1 MDKIAAFQS
10 ILETSKQLVFFTGA
24 GVSVDSDIPDF
35 RSQDGLYNLKYDV
48 RPEILLS
55 HSYFFNHPEKFYCF
69 YRDKMI
75 YPHAKPNITHHFIA
89 AMEKAQKSLG
99 VITQNIDGLHQAA
112 GSKNVIELHGSVHR
126 NTCTHCGKHYGLKE
140 ILALEGV
147 PKCTCGGVIKPDVV
161 LYEEPLSDHDLD
173 LALKWI
179 QSADCLVICGTS
191 LSVYPAASLVQYF
204 CGNKLIVINKS
215 TTYMDQKA
223 DLVFNTGLKEILSK
237 IKIKEIL

>member
-1 MDKIAAFQS
+1 MDKIAAFQA
-10 ILETSKQLVFFTGA
+10 ILEESKHIVFFTGA

-35 RSQDGLYNLKYDV
+35 RSQDGLYNQKYDV
-48 RPEILLS
+48 SPEIILS
-55 HSYFFNHPEKFYCF
+55 YTYFLNQPEEFYRF

-75 YPHAKPNITHHFIA
+75 YPHAKPNITHYFIA
-89 AMEKAQKSLG
+89 DMEKAQKSLG

-126 NTCTHCGKHYGLKE
+126 NTCTHCSKNYDLKD

-147 PKCTCGGVIKPDVV
+147 PKCSCGGIIKPNVV
-161 LYEEPLSDHDLD
+161 LYEEALNDYDLD

-204 CGNKLIVINKS
+204 RGNKLIVINKS

-237 IKIKEIL
+237 IKMN